1 MLCLAKTQAWGDSL
15 GTSISNSRSLTSN
28 PQPSALQSPT
38 SASIPSSAVESLFQS
53 LNEAQCE
60 AVRHMAG
67 PMLVL
72 AGPGSGKTRVV
83 THRIAHLLHQG
94 VPASQILALTFT
106 NKAAGEMLSRVQ
118 QLAPGRRVWVS
129 TFHRF
134 GARLI
139 REFAD
144 YVGLAPNF
152 TIYDA
157 ADSRQTIKR
166 VIESANLDTMHYS
179 VDQVA
184 AGISAAKN
192 KLVTPDKYEPR
203 SSSPLSHIVAE
214 VYPAYQKRL
223 IASSAVDFDDLLL
236 HVALLLYQNADV
248 RAELDDRYRYILVD
262 EYQDTN
268 HAQYVILRAL
278 SVDHPNLSVTG
289 DPDQS
294 IYGWRGADISN
305 ILQFESDYPSV
316 RVVRLENNYRSTQRI
331 LRVADRLIAN
341 NRQRKEKSLYT
352 DNAEGPAVR
361 LVEYATQDAEAKG
374 IAASIAEEIAAGRR
388 RASDFAVFYR
398 VNALSRSFEKAMH
411 TAGVP
416 YQLVRGLEFYQRK
429 EIKDV
434 LGYCQLVNNPRD
446 DQAVLRSINTPAR
459 GIGRKTVDLL
469 TDHAYRCGLP
479 LLEAAREAAQIKGL
493 RPRAV
498 KLLTE
503 YVALIDRLSTLVDSD
518 IEEILGTILTET
530 GYQAVLQESSSEE
543 DLNRLANIE
552 ELLTDARQFDE
563 QFDKRLE
570 GQTDEPLEG
579 FPAQSDHRLEAYL
592 ENAWLVN
599 DIDDWETD
607 SDKVTLMTLH
617 AAKGLEF
624 PVVFLI
630 AVEQGLLPHERSTG
644 DNTQL
649 EEERRLAFVGITR
662 AEEQL
667 QLSYAKIR
675 DFRGQRRHTVP
686 SQFLF
691 EMPTGELEMIQPGG
705 DAFWEDSYEY
715 DQQNLDEGDLLED
728 DYLADDELLDDS
740 FDFGDRQ
747 AGSTVPSQP
756 EASGSSRQLST
767 EQITTASKLSGHRS
781 ERKQAEKH
789 RPKIS
794 PEVFKQGMT
803 VVHPELGPGK
813 IVALSGSGQN
823 RRATVRFATAGE
835 RRYVL
840 AHSPLRPAGR

>member
-1 MLCLAKTQAWGDSL
+1 MD
-15 GTSISNSRSLTSN
+15 
-28 PQPSALQSPT
+28 P
-38 SASIPSSAVESLFQS
+38 LFQS

-60 AVRHMAG
+60 AVRHMDG
-67 PMLVL
+67 PMQVL

-83 THRIAHLLHQG
+83 THRIAHLLREG
-94 VPASQILALTFT
+94 VPASEILALTFT
-106 NKAAGEMLSRVQ
+106 NKASGEMRTRVEE
-118 QLAPGRRVWVS
+118 LAPGQRVWVS

-144 YVGLAPNF
+144 YVGLSPNF

-157 ADSRQTIKR
+157 SDSRQTLKR
-166 VIESANLDTMHYS
+166 VIESGNIDIMHYTP
-179 VDQVA
+179 DRVA
-184 AGISAAKN
+184 AAISAAKN
-192 KLVTPDKYEPR
+192 KLVTPDKYKPQIG
-203 SSSPLSHIVAE
+203 SPLSHIVAE

-248 RAELDDRYRYILVD
+248 RATLDLRYRYILVD

-305 ILQFESDYPSV
+305 ILQFESDYPGV
-316 RVVRLENNYRSTQRI
+316 RVVRLEKNYRSTKRI
-331 LRVADRLIAN
+331 LRVADQLIN
-341 NRQRKEKSLYT
+341 HNRQRKKKSLYT
-352 DNAEGPAVR
+352 DNNEGPAVR
-361 LVEYATQDAEAKG
+361 LVQYATQNDEAQG
-374 IAASIAEEIAAGRR
+374 IAAHIAEQIAAGHR
-388 RASDFAVFYR
+388 RASDFAIFYR
-398 VNALSRSFEKAMH
+398 INALSRSLERALH

-416 YQLVRGLEFYQRK
+416 YQMVRGLEFFQRK

-446 DQAVLRSINTPAR
+446 DQAVLRTINTPTR
-459 GIGRKTVDLL
+459 GIGRKTIDRVAEY
-469 TDHAYRCGLP
+469 AYRHGLP
-479 LLEAAREAAQIKGL
+479 LLDAAREAAQVEGL

-498 KLLTE
+498 KLLTR
-503 YVALIDRLSTLVDSD
+503 YVAIVDQLSTLADRD
-518 IEEILGTILTET
+518 MEEIFGTILTET
-530 GYQAVLQESSSEE
+530 GYQSHLQESESEE

-563 QFDKRLE
+563 RFDEQLADQP
-570 GQTDEPLEG
+570 G
-579 FPAQSDHRLEAYL
+579 SSSNRLEAYL

-607 SDKVTLMTLH
+607 TDKVTLMTLH

-630 AVEQGLLPHERSTG
+630 AMEQGLLPHERSTN
-644 DNTQL
+644 DDLQI

-662 AEEQL
+662 AEQQL
-667 QLSYAKIR
+667 QLSYAKHR

-686 SQFLF
+686 SSFLF
-691 EMPTGELEMIQPGG
+691 EMPREEMEMVQHHNAAYWNDDYSS
-705 DAFWEDSYEY
+705 DAS
-715 DQQNLDEGDLLED
+715 LED
-728 DYLADDELLDDS
+728 GSDGDRFRTADQLDSESWDGDSLDDS
-740 FDFGDRQ
+740 FDFGEGAAASEATAEPETAGGDHWQ
-747 AGSTVPSQP
+747 AT
-756 EASGSSRQLST
+756 AA
-767 EQITTASKLSGHRS
+767 QITTAAKMPGAGSLGKSS
-781 ERKQAEKH
+781 AKQ
-789 RPKIS
+789 RPQVS
-794 PEVFKQGMT
+794 PEQFKQGMA

-813 IVALSGSGQN
+813 IIALSGSGSN
-823 RRATVRFATAGE
+823 RRATVRFATAGQ

-840 AHSPLRPAGR
+840 AHSPLRPAGQ